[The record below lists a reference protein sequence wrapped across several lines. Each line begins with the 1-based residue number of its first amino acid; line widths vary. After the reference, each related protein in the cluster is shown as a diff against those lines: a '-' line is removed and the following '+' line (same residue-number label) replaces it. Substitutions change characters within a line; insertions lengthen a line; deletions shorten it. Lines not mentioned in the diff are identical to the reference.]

1 MNFLFFPI
9 ESESEDPDFV
19 FTAGPEEHQEEPV
32 MKIRSS
38 GLKFTVI
45 SIGVEIEWIV
55 PCFPVLKIHVVKLSL
70 DICGNQV

>member
-19 FTAGPEEHQEEPV
+19 FTAGPEEHQEEPD
-32 MKIRSS
+32 MKTRSS

-45 SIGVEIEWIV
+45 SIGVNNNNNNFITSIAQ
-55 PCFPVLKIHVVKLSL
+55 KSMHI
-70 DICGNQV
+70 